1 MIHLGVFY
9 FQFFTFKFIDEFVV
23 QNNLLAKRNVRDYIH
38 QGNLC
43 EVVQSILMIIIISLI
58 S

>member
-1 MIHLGVFY
+1 MSNVENSINKKKSYNLRSHMIHLGVFY

-38 QGNLC
+38 
-43 EVVQSILMIIIISLI
+43 
-58 S
+58 